1 MMTSPLPVEG
11 CLILDLVLVAFGKE
25 RDPYCVTTDATHN
38 LFAVLSF
45 KSRLLLNA
53 VGANNLIN
61 IRSLIRSQIRY
72 TKI

>member
-11 CLILDLVLVAFGKE
+11 CQILDLVLVAFGKG
-25 RDPYCVTTDATHN
+25 RDPHCVTTAATQN

-45 KSRLLLNA
+45 KSGLLLNA
-53 VGANNLIN
+53 VGADNLIN
-61 IRSLIRSQIRY
+61 IRSLIRSHIRY